1 MQPLDAVGS
10 DEEERKAVGILERL
24 NQTIQD
30 YNQGVQK
37 LNEVFDSKKAAFGT
51 VNQQE
56 LRKRIE
62 LQQARVRRHT
72 PAVAALVTELQ
83 QAESDSKKFADEK
96 ENERKAHDKAMEDTL
111 TAYEKDINSYLKKLR
126 AGFTI
131 VELKGQH
138 SGGKEPRTTYAI
150 QLRGKTVK
158 ALQRDEDLTGPCVP
172 YALSE
177 GDKRSLALSFFLA
190 RLKTDPNKHQRV
202 LVFDD
207 PVTSLDENRR
217 KETVSELV
225 ELAQACDQLFV
236 LSHDPYFLRQVR
248 DAVTEK
254 GIHKK
259 EFKIGYAADD
269 YSFFDDCDLSVV
281 CESPYYRN
289 YRLVHEYL
297 AGSPQG
303 DLRPVA
309 QALRLVVEGFYKR
322 RYPGRVLPRWTF
334 GDIIRTARKLEPGN
348 PLGSLLPI
356 ADALDD
362 FNEYAS
368 RYHHDS
374 NQDGW
379 QTEKI
384 LELDLRK
391 YSRIAMDLIHADGR
405 GISP

>member
-1 MQPLDAVGS
+1 MQPIEPVGS
-10 DEEERKAVGILERL
+10 KEEERQAEEHLSLL
-24 NQTIQD
+24 NQMIHD
-30 YNQGVQK
+30 YNMEVQK
-37 LNEVFDSKKAAFGT
+37 LNEVFDSTKSALGT

-56 LRKRIE
+56 LQDKIE
-62 LQQARVRRHT
+62 IQKARVTRHT
-72 PAVAALVTELQ
+72 PAVVTLVTELQ
-83 QAESDSKKFADEK
+83 QAMNDSRRFANEK
-96 ENERKAHDKAMEDTL
+96 EVERKAHDKAMEDTL
-111 TAYEKDINSYLKKLR
+111 TAFEKDINTYLRKLR
-126 AGFTI
+126 AGFSI

-138 SGGKEPRTTYAI
+138 AGGKEPRTIYAI
-150 QLRGKTVK
+150 QLRGKTVT
-158 ALQRDEDLTGPCVP
+158 ALQRDEDPTGPCVP

-177 GDKRSLALSFFLA
+177 GDKRSLALAFFLA
-190 RLKTDPNKHQRV
+190 RLKSDTLKQQRV

-225 ELAQACDQLFV
+225 EIAQSCAQLIV

-248 DAVTEK
+248 KSVCEK

-259 EFKIGYAADD
+259 EFKIGYATDD
-269 YSFFDDCDLSVV
+269 YSFLDHCDLGVL

-289 YRLVHEYL
+289 YRLVNNYL
-297 AGSPQG
+297 SGVPQA
-303 DLRPVA
+303 DLRTIA

-322 RYPGRVLPRWTF
+322 RYPGHVQPGWTF
-334 GDIIRTARKLEPGN
+334 GGIILTARKDGPGN
-348 PLGSLLPI
+348 PLSSLLPI
-356 ADALDD
+356 VDLLDD
-362 FNEYAS
+362 FNDYAS

-374 NQDGW
+374 NPDGW

-405 GISP
+405 GIKA